1 MLRQQS
7 DLGNSI
13 KLCRLLK
20 VDKDFFSESVKST
33 IKNAISEASG
43 NEVFFVGSFSQD
55 NIIEDVQVI
64 ARGNDYSVP
73 AVIESA
79 SPGDVVIHNHPSG
92 ALTPSNQDIQIAS
105 VFGNHGVGFLIINND
120 ASQVYVVVEP
130 FFQKEIEPLNIEETK
145 KPLLPDGGVAEIMGE
160 KYELREEQLQMLDT
174 VSNSFNDNLISL
186 VEAGT
191 GTGKTLSYLIPAI
204 NWALKNQ
211 ERIVIST
218 NTINLQE
225 QLIDKDIPML
235 YQAFDEDFS
244 YSLVKG
250 MRNYLCLLRT
260 ETIQEGLFEMADD
273 DEMGSIDDILEWAKV
288 TEDGSLS
295 DLSFTPPESVW
306 DKVAAE
312 SDSCLRARCPYYS
325 RCFFYKSRR
334 EIASSQ
340 LLVVNHHLLFSDLA
354 IKSAS
359 ESSDA
364 GILPPFNRV
373 IFDEAHHLNDA
384 ATSHFGMRA
393 TKFGILRVLRRLKRK
408 GKGGQG
414 KGLIYYTASLAAKL
428 IKISKKGVV
437 NELLGKVEK
446 LLSTKVDTVEQY
458 VNDSFDA
465 LYTFCLPIV
474 QEKEGGKEDVNL
486 RITEDI
492 YELDGWN
499 NLDKK
504 FSLLRIRLKELHEE
518 IKAITDILID
528 YEVESD
534 VAKLIVE
541 FKGVGNKLDYYSDVV
556 STFLSTEDDGFVRW
570 VEGRMG
576 KTGILSGIGLSPL
589 DISPT
594 LKERLYSKCDTVVM
608 TSATMAVDKN
618 FDFLKSGLGLQDEMR
633 VDEQILPSPF
643 DYKEQLLLMVPD
655 DIPEP
660 GNVGFAKA
668 VSELIR
674 NSVEAS
680 KGNALILFTSYT
692 LLETVYRN
700 IHGDLEEQGILTL
713 KQGAFPR
720 SRLLDKFRIEDNSV
734 LFATDSFW
742 EGVDVPGDALKLVII
757 ARLPFRVPTEPI
769 IEARVEYM
777 ENQGLNSFTDYSV
790 PVAVLKF
797 KQGFGRLIR
806 TRTDKGAVLVLDR
819 RIISKFYGK
828 YFLNSLPDSARLM
841 DSSENIIKN
850 LKRFIG

>member
-1 MLRQQS
+1 MQ
-7 DLGNSI
+7 
-13 KLCRLLK
+13 
-20 VDKDFFSESVKST
+20 KDFFSENVKST
-33 IKNAISEASG
+33 IQTVIEEASG
-43 NEVFFVGSFSQD
+43 NEVFLVGSFSERYV
-55 NIIEDVQVI
+55 IEEVRVV

-79 SPGDVVIHNHPSG
+79 KPGDVVIHNHPSG
-92 ALTPSNQDIQIAS
+92 TLTPSDQDIQIAS
-105 VFGNHGVGFLIINND
+105 VFGNQGVGFLIVNNN

-130 FFQKEIEPLNIEETK
+130 FFEKEIEPLDIEETK
-145 KPLLPDGGVAEIMGE
+145 KALLPQGRVADVMGE
-160 KYELREEQLQMLDT
+160 KYELRDEQLHMLESVT
-174 VSNSFNDNLISL
+174 SSFNDNLISL
-186 VEAGT
+186 IEAGT
-191 GTGKTLSYLIPAI
+191 GTGKTLSYLIPAVA
-204 NWALKNQ
+204 WALKNE

-225 QLIDKDIPML
+225 QLIDKDIPLL
-235 YQAFDEDFS
+235 YNAFEDDFN

-273 DEMGSIDDILEWAKV
+273 DEVDPINEILDWAKV
-288 TEDGSLS
+288 TDDGSLS
-295 DLSFTPPESVW
+295 DLSFTPPDSVW
-306 DKVAAE
+306 DKVSAE

-334 EIASSQ
+334 EVASSQ
-340 LLVVNHHLLFSDLA
+340 LLIVNHHLLFSDLA

-364 GILPPFNRV
+364 GILPPFKRV

-393 TKFGILRVLRRLKRK
+393 TKFGIIRVLRRLKRK
-408 GKGGQG
+408 SKGGQG
-414 KGLIYYTASLAAKL
+414 KGLIYYTASLATKL
-428 IKISKKGVV
+428 VKMYRKGIV
-437 NELLGKVEK
+437 NDLLRKVED
-446 LLSTKVDTVEQY
+446 LLSSKVDTVDQY
-458 VNDSFDA
+458 VADSFDA
-465 LYTFCLPIV
+465 LYTFCLPIS
-474 QEKEGGKEDVNL
+474 QEKEGGKEEINL
-486 RITEDI
+486 RITE
-492 YELDGWN
+492 EVTGREGWDN
-499 NLDKK
+499 IDKK
-504 FSLLRIRLKELHEE
+504 FSILRIRLKELQEE

-534 VAKLIVE
+534 IAKLIVE
-541 FKGVGNKLDYYSDVV
+541 FKGVGNKLDYYSDVI

-576 KTGILSGIGLSPL
+576 RGGILSGLGLSPL

-608 TSATMAVDKN
+608 TSATMAVNKS
-618 FDFLKSGLGLQDEMR
+618 FQFLKTGLGLEDEQR
-633 VDEQILPSPF
+633 VDELILPSPF
-643 DYKEQLLLMVPD
+643 NYEEQLLLTIPN

-660 GNVGFAKA
+660 GNVGYADAISGLITKA
-668 VSELIR
+668 VK
-674 NSVEAS
+674 AS
-680 KGNALILFTSYT
+680 NGNALILFTSYT
-692 LLETVYRN
+692 LLETVYKN
-700 IHGDLEEQGILTL
+700 ISGELEDDGILAL

-720 SRLLDKFRIEDNSV
+720 GKLLDKFRIEDNSV

-742 EGVDVPGDALKLVII
+742 EGVDVPGDALKLVVI

-777 ENQGLNSFTDYSV
+777 ESQGLNSFMDYSV

-806 TRTDKGAVLVLDR
+806 TKTDKGAVLVLDKR
-819 RIISKFYGK
+819 VISKFYGK
-828 YFLNSLPDSARLM
+828 FFLKSLPDCTRII
-841 DSSENIIKN
+841 DSSQNIISN
-850 LKRFIG
+850 LKCFFG

>member
-1 MLRQQS
+1 MH
-7 DLGNSI
+7 
-13 KLCRLLK
+13 
-20 VDKDFFSESVKST
+20 KDFFSNGVKST
-33 IKNAISEASG
+33 IKTTIEKASG
-43 NEVFFVGSFSQD
+43 NEVFFVGSFSKD
-55 NIIEDVQVI
+55 KVIDDVQVI

-79 SPGDVVIHNHPSG
+79 SPGEVVIHNHPSG
-92 ALTPSNQDIQIAS
+92 NLSPSNQDIQIAS
-105 VFGNHGVGFLIINND
+105 VFGNHGVGFLIVNND

-130 FFQKEIEPLNIEETK
+130 FFEKEIEPLDVEENKRT
-145 KPLLPDGGVAEIMGE
+145 LLPEGGVASVMGD
-160 KYELREEQLQMLDT
+160 KYELRQEQLQMLES
-174 VSNSFNDNLISL
+174 VANAFNNNEISL
-186 VEAGT
+186 IEAGT
-191 GTGKTLSYLIPAI
+191 GTGKTLSYLVPAV

-211 ERIVIST
+211 ERVVIST

-225 QLIDKDIPML
+225 QLIDKDIPLL
-235 YQAFDEDFS
+235 YNAFDDDFN

-260 ETIQEGLFEMADD
+260 ETIQDGLFEMADE
-273 DEMGSIDDILEWAKV
+273 DEVGSIDDILEWAKV

-295 DLSFTPPESVW
+295 DLNFTPTDSVW
-306 DKVAAE
+306 EKVSAE

-340 LLVVNHHLLFSDLA
+340 LLIVNHHLLFSDLA

-408 GKGGQG
+408 GKSGQG
-414 KGLIYYTASLAAKL
+414 KGLIYYTAALATKL
-428 IKISKKGVV
+428 ITMQKKGVV
-437 NELLGKVEK
+437 NELLKKVDE
-446 LLSTKVDTVEQY
+446 LLSTKVDTLEQY
-458 VNDSFDA
+458 VGDSFDA
-465 LYTFCLPIV
+465 LYTLCRGVV
-474 QEKEGGKEDVNL
+474 QQNEGGKEEINI
-486 RITEDI
+486 RITDEI
-492 YELDGWN
+492 LKLEGWEN
-499 NLDKK
+499 IDKK
-504 FSLLRIRLKELHEE
+504 FSILRIRLKELHEE

-528 YEVESD
+528 YEVEND

-541 FKGVGNKLDYYSDVV
+541 FRGVGNKLDYYSDVV
-556 STFLSTEDDGFVRW
+556 STFLSSEDDGFVRW

-576 KTGILSGIGLSPL
+576 RGGILSGIGLSPL
-589 DISPT
+589 DVSPT

-608 TSATMAVDKN
+608 TSATMAVNQDFN
-618 FDFLKSGLGLQDEMR
+618 FLKSGLGLQDEQR
-633 VDEQILPSPF
+633 VDDLILPSPF
-643 DYKEQLLLMVPD
+643 NYEEQLLLMIPD

-660 GNVGFAKA
+660 GNVGYAEA
-668 VSELIR
+668 ISGLIR
-674 NSVEAS
+674 DAVMAS

-700 IHGDLEEQGILTL
+700 IHGELEDEGILAL

-720 SRLLDKFRIEDNSV
+720 ARLLDKFRIEDNSV

-777 ENQGLNSFTDYSV
+777 ENLGLNSFIDYSV

-806 TRTDKGAVLVLDR
+806 TRTDKGAVLVLDKR
-819 RIISKFYGK
+819 LISKFYGK
-828 YFLNSLPDSARLM
+828 YFLNSLPDCARLI
-841 DSSENIIKN
+841 DSSKNIVSV
-850 LKRFIG
+850 LKAFLM

>member
-1 MLRQQS
+1 MH
-7 DLGNSI
+7 
-13 KLCRLLK
+13 
-20 VDKDFFSESVKST
+20 KDFFSNSVKST
-33 IKNAISEASG
+33 IKTTIEKASG
-43 NEVFFVGSFSQD
+43 NEVFFVGSFSKD
-55 NIIEDVQVI
+55 KVIDDVQVI

-79 SPGDVVIHNHPSG
+79 SPGEVVIHNHPSG
-92 ALTPSNQDIQIAS
+92 NLSPSNQDIQIAS
-105 VFGNHGVGFLIINND
+105 VFGNHGVGFLIVNND

-130 FFQKEIEPLNIEETK
+130 FFEKEIEPLDVEDNK
-145 KPLLPDGGVAEIMGE
+145 KTLLPEGEVARVMGD
-160 KYELREEQLQMLDT
+160 KYELREEQLHMLESVT
-174 VSNSFNDNLISL
+174 TAFNNNEISL
-186 VEAGT
+186 IEAGT
-191 GTGKTLSYLIPAI
+191 GTGKTLSYLVPAV
-204 NWALKNQ
+204 NWALKNE
-211 ERIVIST
+211 ERVVIST

-225 QLIDKDIPML
+225 QLIDKDIPLL
-235 YQAFDEDFS
+235 YDAFDDDFN

-250 MRNYLCLLRT
+250 MRNYLCLLRA
-260 ETIQEGLFEMADD
+260 ETIQDGLFEMADE
-273 DEMGSIDDILEWAKV
+273 DEVGSIDDILEWAKV

-295 DLSFTPPESVW
+295 DLNFTPSDSVW
-306 DKVAAE
+306 EKVSAE

-334 EIASSQ
+334 EIAASQ
-340 LLVVNHHLLFSDLA
+340 LLIVNHHLLFSDLA

-364 GILPPFNRV
+364 GILPPFKRV

-414 KGLIYYTASLAAKL
+414 KGLIYYTASLATKL
-428 IKISKKGVV
+428 ITMQKKGVV
-437 NELLGKVEK
+437 NELLKKVDE
-446 LLSTKVDTVEQY
+446 LLSTKVDTLEQC
-458 VNDSFDA
+458 VGDSFDA
-465 LYTFCLPIV
+465 LYTLCLGVV
-474 QEKEGGKEDVNL
+474 QENESGKEEINI
-486 RITEDI
+486 RITDDI
-492 YELDGWN
+492 LRLEGWGN
-499 NLDKK
+499 IDKK
-504 FSLLRIRLKELHEE
+504 FSILRIRLKELHEE
-518 IKAITDILID
+518 IKTITDILID
-528 YEVESD
+528 YEVEND

-541 FKGVGNKLDYYSDVV
+541 FRGVGNKLDYYSDVV

-576 KTGILSGIGLSPL
+576 RGGILSGIGLSPL
-589 DISPT
+589 DVSPT

-608 TSATMAVDKN
+608 TSATMAVNKN
-618 FDFLKSGLGLQDEMR
+618 FGFLKTGLGLQDEQR
-633 VDEQILPSPF
+633 VDELILASPF
-643 DYKEQLLLMVPD
+643 NYQEQMLLMIPD

-660 GNVGFAKA
+660 GNVGYAEA
-668 VSELIR
+668 ISSLIR
-674 NSVEAS
+674 DAVMATN
-680 KGNALILFTSYT
+680 GNALILFTSYT

-700 IHGDLEEQGILTL
+700 IHGEIEEEGILAL

-720 SRLLDKFRIEDNSV
+720 ARLLDKFRIEDNSV

-806 TRTDKGAVLVLDR
+806 TRTDKGAVLVLDKR
-819 RIISKFYGK
+819 LISKFYGK
-828 YFLNSLPDSARLM
+828 YFLNSLPDCARLT
-841 DSSENIIKN
+841 DSSENIISV
-850 LKRFIG
+850 LRAFLM

>member
-1 MLRQQS
+1 M
-7 DLGNSI
+7 N
-13 KLCRLLK
+13 
-20 VDKDFFSESVKST
+20 KDFFSEIVKST
-33 IKNAISEASG
+33 IKSAIEEASG
-43 NEVFFVGSFSQD
+43 NEVFFVGSFSRDQV
-55 NIIEDVQVI
+55 IEDVKVV

-79 SPGDVVIHNHPSG
+79 SPGEVVIHNHPSG
-92 ALTPSNQDIQIAS
+92 NLTPSNQDIQIAS
-105 VFGNHGVGFLIINND
+105 VFGNHGVGFLIVDNT

-130 FFQKEIEPLNIEETK
+130 FFEKEIELLDVEETK
-145 KPLLPDGGVAEIMGE
+145 KALLPEGAVADIMGD
-160 KYELREEQLQMLDT
+160 KYEVRDEQLLMLESVT
-174 VSNSFNDNLISL
+174 SSFNQNLVSL

-191 GTGKTLSYLIPAI
+191 GTGKTLSYLVPAI
-204 NWALKNQ
+204 NWALKNE
-211 ERIVIST
+211 ERVVIST

-225 QLIDKDIPML
+225 QLIDKDIPLL
-235 YQAFDEDFS
+235 YDAFDDDFK

-273 DEMGSIDDILEWAKV
+273 DEVGSIDDILEWAKV

-295 DLSFTPPESVW
+295 DLSFTPPDSVW
-306 DKVAAE
+306 EKVSAE

-340 LLVVNHHLLFSDLA
+340 LLIVNHHLLFSDLA

-364 GILPPFNRV
+364 GILPPFKRV

-393 TKFGILRVLRRLKRK
+393 TKFGILRVIRRLKRK

-414 KGLIYYTASLAAKL
+414 KGLIYYTAALATKL
-428 IKISKKGVV
+428 IKLYRKGVV
-437 NELLGKVEK
+437 NDLLRKVEE
-446 LLSTKVDTVEQY
+446 LLSTKVDALEQH
-458 VNDSFDA
+458 VADSFDA
-465 LYTFCLPIV
+465 LYTFCLAIA
-474 QEKEGGKEDVNL
+474 QEKDGGKEEINL
-486 RITEDI
+486 RLTDEILEQ
-492 YELDGWN
+492 EGWEN
-499 NLDKK
+499 IDKK
-504 FSLLRIRLKELHEE
+504 FSILRIRLKELHEE

-534 VAKLIVE
+534 IAKLIVE
-541 FKGVGNKLDYYSDVV
+541 FKGVSNKLDYYSDVI
-556 STFLSTEDDGFVRW
+556 STFLSREDDGFVRW

-576 KTGILSGIGLSPL
+576 RGGILSGLGLSPL

-594 LKERLYSKCDTVVM
+594 LKERLYSKCETVVM
-608 TSATMAVDKN
+608 TSATMAVNSN
-618 FDFLKSGLGLQDEMR
+618 FGFLKKGLGLEDEQR
-633 VDEQILPSPF
+633 VDELILPSPF
-643 DYKEQLLLMVPD
+643 NYEEQLLLAIPD

-660 GNVGFAKA
+660 GNVGYAEA
-668 VSELIR
+668 ISELIR
-674 NSVEAS
+674 DAAKAS
-680 KGNALILFTSYT
+680 NGNALILFTSYT
-692 LLETVYRN
+692 LLETVYRK
-700 IHGDLEEQGILTL
+700 IHQELEDEGILTL

-720 SRLLDKFRIEDNSV
+720 ARLLDKFRIEDNSV

-757 ARLPFRVPTEPI
+757 TRLPFRVPTEPI

-806 TRTDKGAVLVLDR
+806 TKTDKGAVLVLDKR
-819 RIISKFYGK
+819 LISKFYGK
-828 YFLNSLPDSARLM
+828 FFLNSLPKCTRLV
-841 DSSENIIKN
+841 DSSENVINNIK
-850 LKRFIG
+850 LFIG

>member
-1 MLRQQS
+1 MH
-7 DLGNSI
+7 
-13 KLCRLLK
+13 
-20 VDKDFFSESVKST
+20 KDFFSDSVKST
-33 IKNAISEASG
+33 IKTAIKEASG
-43 NEVFFVGSFSQD
+43 NEVFFVGSFSKD
-55 NIIEDVQVI
+55 KVIEDVQVI

-79 SPGDVVIHNHPSG
+79 SPGEVVIHNHPSG
-92 ALTPSNQDIQIAS
+92 NLMPSNQDIQIAS
-105 VFGNHGVGFLIINND
+105 VFGNHGVGFLIVDNE

-130 FFQKEIEPLNIEETK
+130 FFEKEIELLNVEETK
-145 KPLLPDGGVAEIMGE
+145 TVLMPEGRVAEIMGDR
-160 KYELREEQLQMLDT
+160 YERREEQLEMLES
-174 VSNSFNDNLISL
+174 VSLSFNNNDISL
-186 VEAGT
+186 IEAGT
-191 GTGKTLSYLIPAI
+191 GTGKTLSYLVPAV
-204 NWALKNQ
+204 NWALKNE
-211 ERIVIST
+211 ERVVIST

-225 QLIDKDIPML
+225 QLIDKDIPLL
-235 YQAFDEDFS
+235 YDAFDDDFN

-260 ETIQEGLFEMADD
+260 ETIQEGLFEMADE
-273 DEMGSIDDILEWAKV
+273 DEVGSIDDILEWAKV

-295 DLSFTPPESVW
+295 DLNFTPPDSVW
-306 DKVAAE
+306 EKVSAE

-340 LLVVNHHLLFSDLA
+340 LLIVNHHLLFSDLA

-364 GILPPFNRV
+364 GILPPFKRV

-384 ATSHFGMRA
+384 ATSHFGMRV

-414 KGLIYYTASLAAKL
+414 KGLIYYTASLATKL
-428 IKISKKGVV
+428 VKMYRKGVV
-437 NELLGKVEK
+437 NDLLKKVDE
-446 LLSTKVDTVEQY
+446 LLSTKVDTLEQY
-458 VNDSFDA
+458 VGDSFDA
-465 LYTFCLPIV
+465 LYTLCLGFV
-474 QEKEGGKEDVNL
+474 QEKENGKEEINL
-486 RITEDI
+486 RITEEI
-492 YELDGWN
+492 TQLEGWE

-504 FSLLRIRLKELHEE
+504 FSILRIRLKELHEE
-518 IKAITDILID
+518 IKSITDILID
-528 YEVESD
+528 YEAESD
-534 VAKLIVE
+534 IAKLIVE
-541 FKGVGNKLDYYSDVV
+541 FKGVGNKLDYYSDVI

-576 KTGILSGIGLSPL
+576 RGGILSGLGLSPL

-608 TSATMAVDKN
+608 TSATMAVNKN
-618 FDFLKSGLGLQDEMR
+618 FGFLKAGLGLEDEQR
-633 VDEQILPSPF
+633 VDEMILPSPF
-643 DYKEQLLLMVPD
+643 NYEEQLLLTIPD

-660 GNVGFAKA
+660 GNVGYAEA
-668 VSELIR
+668 ISGLIR
-674 NSVEAS
+674 DAVKAS

-700 IHGDLEEQGILTL
+700 IHGELEDEGILAL

-720 SRLLDKFRIEDNSV
+720 ARLLDKFRIEDNSV

-757 ARLPFRVPTEPI
+757 TRLPFRVPTEPI

-806 TRTDKGAVLVLDR
+806 TKTDKGAVLVLDK

-828 YFLNSLPDSARLM
+828 FFLNSLPRCTRLV

-850 LKRFIG
+850 LKLFIG

>member
-1 MLRQQS
+1 
-7 DLGNSI
+7 
-13 KLCRLLK
+13 
-20 VDKDFFSESVKST
+20 VHKDFFSSSVKST
-33 IKNAISEASG
+33 IKTTIEKASG
-43 NEVFFVGSFSQD
+43 NEVFFVGSLSKD
-55 NIIEDVQVI
+55 KVIDDVQVI

-79 SPGDVVIHNHPSG
+79 SAGEVVIHNHPSG
-92 ALTPSNQDIQIAS
+92 NLSPSNQDIQIAS
-105 VFGNHGVGFLIINND
+105 VFGNHGVGFLIVNND

-130 FFQKEIEPLNIEETK
+130 FFKKEIELLDVEENKNT
-145 KPLLPDGGVAEIMGE
+145 LLPEGQVARVMGD
-160 KYELREEQLQMLDT
+160 KYELRQEQLQMLESVT
-174 VSNSFNDNLISL
+174 TAFNNNEISL
-186 VEAGT
+186 IEAGT
-191 GTGKTLSYLIPAI
+191 GTGKTLSYLVPAV
-204 NWALKNQ
+204 NWALKNE
-211 ERIVIST
+211 ERVVIST

-225 QLIDKDIPML
+225 QLIDKDIPLL
-235 YQAFDEDFS
+235 YDAFDDDFN

-260 ETIQEGLFEMADD
+260 ETIQDGLFEMADD
-273 DEMGSIDDILEWAKV
+273 DEVGSIDDILEWANV

-295 DLSFTPPESVW
+295 DLNFTPPDSVW
-306 DKVAAE
+306 EKVSAE

-340 LLVVNHHLLFSDLA
+340 LLIVNHHLLFSDLA

-364 GILPPFNRV
+364 GILPPFKRV

-414 KGLIYYTASLAAKL
+414 KGLIYYTAALATKL
-428 IKISKKGVV
+428 IKMQKKGVV
-437 NELLGKVEK
+437 NELLKKVDD
-446 LLSTKVDTVEQY
+446 LLSTKVDTLEQY
-458 VNDSFDA
+458 VGDSFDA
-465 LYTFCLPIV
+465 LYTLCLGVV
-474 QEKEGGKEDVNL
+474 QENGSGKEEINI
-486 RITEDI
+486 RITDEI
-492 YELDGWN
+492 LKLEGWEN
-499 NLDKK
+499 IDKK
-504 FSLLRIRLKELHEE
+504 FSILRIRLKELHEE

-528 YEVESD
+528 YEVEND
-534 VAKLIVE
+534 IAKLIVE
-541 FKGVGNKLDYYSDVV
+541 FRGVGNKLDYYSDVV
-556 STFLSTEDDGFVRW
+556 STFLSAEDDGFVRW

-576 KTGILSGIGLSPL
+576 RGGILSGIGLSPL
-589 DISPT
+589 DVSPT

-608 TSATMAVDKN
+608 TSATMAVNKN
-618 FDFLKSGLGLQDEMR
+618 FGFLKSGLGLEDEQR

-643 DYKEQLLLMVPD
+643 NYEEQLLLMIPD

-660 GNVGFAKA
+660 GNVGYAEAISGLIKNA
-668 VSELIR
+668 VM
-674 NSVEAS
+674 AS

-700 IHGDLEEQGILTL
+700 IHGELEDEGILAL

-720 SRLLDKFRIEDNSV
+720 ARLLDKFRIEDNSV

-769 IEARVEYM
+769 IEARVEFM

-806 TRTDKGAVLVLDR
+806 TRTDKGAVLVLDKR
-819 RIISKFYGK
+819 LISKFYGK
-828 YFLNSLPDSARLM
+828 YFLNSLPDCARLI
-841 DSSENIIKN
+841 DSSDNVISV
-850 LKRFIG
+850 LKAFLM

>member
-1 MLRQQS
+1 
-7 DLGNSI
+7 
-13 KLCRLLK
+13 
-20 VDKDFFSESVKST
+20 VYKDFFSESVKST
-33 IKNAISEASG
+33 IKNVIEEASG
-43 NEVFFVGSFSQD
+43 NEVFFVGSFSREKV
-55 NIIEDVQVI
+55 IEDVQVV

-92 ALTPSNQDIQIAS
+92 NLTPSNQDIQIAS
-105 VFGNHGVGFLIINND
+105 VFGNQGVGFLIVDNK

-130 FFQKEIEPLNIEETK
+130 FFEREIELLDIEETK
-145 KPLLPDGGVAEIMGE
+145 TALLPKGKVAEVMGD
-160 KYELREEQLQMLDT
+160 KYELRDEQLDMLESVAT
-174 VSNSFNDNLISL
+174 SFNDNLISL

-191 GTGKTLSYLIPAI
+191 GTGKTLSYLVPAI
-204 NWALKNQ
+204 SWALKNE
-211 ERIVIST
+211 ERVVIST

-225 QLIDKDIPML
+225 QLIDKDIPLL
-235 YQAFDEDFS
+235 YNAFDDDFN

-273 DEMGSIDDILEWAKV
+273 DEVGSIDDILEWAKV

-295 DLSFTPPESVW
+295 DLSFTPADSVW
-306 DKVAAE
+306 EKVSAE

-340 LLVVNHHLLFSDLA
+340 LLIVNHHLLFSDLA

-364 GILPPFNRV
+364 GILPPFKRV

-414 KGLIYYTASLAAKL
+414 KGLIYYTASLATKL
-428 IKISKKGVV
+428 IKMYRKGVV
-437 NELLGKVEK
+437 NDLLRKVED
-446 LLSTKVDTVEQY
+446 LLSTKVDTLEQY
-458 VNDSFDA
+458 VGDSFDA
-465 LYTFCLPIV
+465 LYTFCLSV
-474 QEKEGGKEDVNL
+474 NQDRENGKEEINL
-486 RITEDI
+486 RITDEMI
-492 YELDGWN
+492 QMQGWEN
-499 NLDKK
+499 IDKK
-504 FSLLRIRLKELHEE
+504 FSILRIRLKELHEE

-528 YEVESD
+528 YEVETD
-534 VAKLIVE
+534 IAKLIVE
-541 FKGVGNKLDYYSDVV
+541 FKGVSNKLDYYSDVI
-556 STFLSTEDDGFVRW
+556 STFLSREDDGFVRW
-570 VEGRMG
+570 AEGRMG
-576 KTGILSGIGLSPL
+576 RGGILSGLGLSPL

-594 LKERLYSKCDTVVM
+594 LKERLYSKCNTVMM
-608 TSATMAVDKN
+608 TSATMAVNNN
-618 FDFLKSGLGLQDEMR
+618 FGFLKSALGLEDEQR
-633 VDEQILPSPF
+633 VDELILPSPF
-643 DYKEQLLLMVPD
+643 NYEEQLLLAIPD

-660 GNVGFAKA
+660 GNVGYAEA
-668 VSELIR
+668 ISELIKDA
-674 NSVEAS
+674 VEAS
-680 KGNALILFTSYT
+680 NGNALILFTSYS
-692 LLETVYRN
+692 LLETVYRK
-700 IHGDLEEQGILTL
+700 IHEELEDQGILTL

-720 SRLLDKFRIEDNSV
+720 ARLLDKFRIEDNSV

-757 ARLPFRVPTEPI
+757 TRLPFRVPTEPI
-769 IEARVEYM
+769 IEARVEYL
-777 ENQGLNSFTDYSV
+777 ENQGLNSFMDYSI

-806 TRTDKGAVLVLDR
+806 TKTDKGAVLVLDR
-819 RIISKFYGK
+819 RLISKFYGK
-828 YFLNSLPDSARLM
+828 FFLNSLPACTRLVGN
-841 DSSENIIKN
+841 SENIIKN
-850 LKRFIG
+850 LKLFIG

>member
-1 MLRQQS
+1 VQ
-7 DLGNSI
+7 
-13 KLCRLLK
+13 
-20 VDKDFFSESVKST
+20 KDFFSENVKST
-33 IKNAISEASG
+33 IQTVIEEASG
-43 NEVFFVGSFSQD
+43 NEVFLVGSFSERYV
-55 NIIEDVQVI
+55 IEEVRVV

-79 SPGDVVIHNHPSG
+79 KPGDVVIHNHPSG
-92 ALTPSNQDIQIAS
+92 TLTPSDQDIQIAS
-105 VFGNHGVGFLIINND
+105 VFGNQGVGFLIVNNN

-130 FFQKEIEPLNIEETK
+130 FFEKEIEPLDIEETK
-145 KPLLPDGGVAEIMGE
+145 KALLPQGRVADVMGE
-160 KYELREEQLQMLDT
+160 KYELRDEQLHMLESVT
-174 VSNSFNDNLISL
+174 SSFNDNLISL
-186 VEAGT
+186 IEAGT
-191 GTGKTLSYLIPAI
+191 GTGKTLSYLIPAVA
-204 NWALKNQ
+204 WALKNE

-225 QLIDKDIPML
+225 QLIDKDIPLL
-235 YQAFDEDFS
+235 YNAFEDDFN

-273 DEMGSIDDILEWAKV
+273 DEVDPINEILDWAKV
-288 TEDGSLS
+288 TDDGSLS
-295 DLSFTPPESVW
+295 DLGFTPPDSVW
-306 DKVAAE
+306 DKVSAE

-334 EIASSQ
+334 EVASSQ
-340 LLVVNHHLLFSDLA
+340 LLIVNHHLLFSDLA

-364 GILPPFNRV
+364 GILPPFKRV

-393 TKFGILRVLRRLKRK
+393 TKFGIIRVLRRLKRK
-408 GKGGQG
+408 SKGGQG
-414 KGLIYYTASLAAKL
+414 KGLIYYTASLATKL
-428 IKISKKGVV
+428 VKMYRKGIV
-437 NELLGKVEK
+437 NDLLRKVED
-446 LLSTKVDTVEQY
+446 LLSSKVDTVDQY
-458 VNDSFDA
+458 VADSFDA
-465 LYTFCLPIV
+465 LYTFCLPIS
-474 QEKEGGKEDVNL
+474 QEKEGGKEEINL
-486 RITEDI
+486 RITE
-492 YELDGWN
+492 EVTGREGWDN
-499 NLDKK
+499 IDKK
-504 FSLLRIRLKELHEE
+504 FSILRIRLKELQEE

-534 VAKLIVE
+534 IAKLIVE
-541 FKGVGNKLDYYSDVV
+541 FKGVGNKLDYYSDVI

-576 KTGILSGIGLSPL
+576 RGGILSGLGLSPL

-608 TSATMAVDKN
+608 TSATMAVNKS
-618 FDFLKSGLGLQDEMR
+618 FQFLKTGLGLEDEQR
-633 VDEQILPSPF
+633 VDELILPSPF
-643 DYKEQLLLMVPD
+643 NYEEQLLLTIPN

-660 GNVGFAKA
+660 GNVGYADAISGLITKA
-668 VSELIR
+668 VK
-674 NSVEAS
+674 AS
-680 KGNALILFTSYT
+680 NGNALILFTSYT
-692 LLETVYRN
+692 LLETVYKN
-700 IHGDLEEQGILTL
+700 ICGELEDDGILAL

-720 SRLLDKFRIEDNSV
+720 GKLLDKFRIEDNSV

-742 EGVDVPGDALKLVII
+742 EGVDVPGDALKLVVI

-777 ENQGLNSFTDYSV
+777 ESQGLNSFMDYSV

-806 TRTDKGAVLVLDR
+806 TKTDKGAVLVLDKR
-819 RIISKFYGK
+819 VISKFYGK
-828 YFLNSLPDSARLM
+828 FFLKSLPDCTRII
-841 DSSENIIKN
+841 DSSQNIISN
-850 LKRFIG
+850 LKYFFG

>member
-1 MLRQQS
+1 MQ
-7 DLGNSI
+7 
-13 KLCRLLK
+13 
-20 VDKDFFSESVKST
+20 KDFFSESVKST
-33 IKNAISEASG
+33 IKSVIEEASG
-43 NEVFFVGSFSQD
+43 NEVFFVGSFSERY
-55 NIIEDVQVI
+55 ILEEVRVV

-79 SPGDVVIHNHPSG
+79 KPGDVVIHNHPSG
-92 ALTPSNQDIQIAS
+92 TLTPSDQDIQIAS
-105 VFGNHGVGFLIINND
+105 VFGNQGVGFLIINNN

-130 FFQKEIEPLNIEETK
+130 FLEKEIEPLDIEETK
-145 KPLLPDGGVAEIMGE
+145 KALLPEGRVAEVMGDN
-160 KYELREEQLQMLDT
+160 YELRDEQLQMLESVT
-174 VSNSFNDNLISL
+174 SSFNDNLISL
-186 VEAGT
+186 IEAGT
-191 GTGKTLSYLIPAI
+191 GTGKTLSYLIPAVT
-204 NWALKNQ
+204 WALKNE

-225 QLIDKDIPML
+225 QLIDKDIPLL
-235 YQAFDEDFS
+235 YNAFEDDFN

-273 DEMGSIDDILEWAKV
+273 DEVDPINDILDWAKV
-288 TEDGSLS
+288 TDDGSLS
-295 DLSFTPPESVW
+295 DLGFTPPDSVW
-306 DKVAAE
+306 DKVSAE

-334 EIASSQ
+334 EVASSQ

-364 GILPPFNRV
+364 GILPPFKRV

-393 TKFGILRVLRRLKRK
+393 TKFGIIRVLRRLKRK
-408 GKGGQG
+408 SKGGQG
-414 KGLIYYTASLAAKL
+414 KGLIYYTASLATKL
-428 IKISKKGVV
+428 VKMYRKGIV
-437 NELLGKVEK
+437 NDLLRKVED
-446 LLSTKVDTVEQY
+446 LLSTKVDTVDQY
-458 VNDSFDA
+458 TGDSFDA
-465 LYTFCLPIV
+465 LYNFCLPV
-474 QEKEGGKEDVNL
+474 TQEKEGGKEEINL
-486 RITEDI
+486 RITEEI
-492 YELDGWN
+492 TGREGWDN
-499 NLDKK
+499 IDKK
-504 FSLLRIRLKELHEE
+504 FSILRIRLKELHEE

-534 VAKLIVE
+534 IAKLIVE
-541 FKGVGNKLDYYSDVV
+541 FKGVGNKLDYYSDVI

-576 KTGILSGIGLSPL
+576 RGGILSGLGLSPL

-608 TSATMAVDKN
+608 TSATMAVNKS
-618 FDFLKSGLGLQDEMR
+618 FQFLKTGLGLEDEQR
-633 VDEQILPSPF
+633 VDELILPSPF
-643 DYKEQLLLMVPD
+643 NYEEQLLLTIPN

-660 GNVGFAKA
+660 GNVGFADVISDLITKA
-668 VSELIR
+668 VK
-674 NSVEAS
+674 AS
-680 KGNALILFTSYT
+680 NGNALILFTSYT
-692 LLETVYRN
+692 LLETVYKN
-700 IHGDLEEQGILTL
+700 IYGELENDGILAL

-720 SRLLDKFRIEDNSV
+720 GRLLDKFRIEDNSV

-777 ENQGLNSFTDYSV
+777 ESQGLNSFMDYSI

-806 TRTDKGAVLVLDR
+806 TKTDKGAVLVLDKR
-819 RIISKFYGK
+819 VISKFYGK
-828 YFLNSLPDSARLM
+828 FFLKSLPDCTRII
-841 DSSENIIKN
+841 DSSQNIISN
-850 LKRFIG
+850 LKYFFG